1 MTERTLILLRHS
13 KSDWTGDEGDL
24 VRPLAKRG
32 RRQGREAARWI
43 AAHVERVDHAVVSP
57 AVRTQRTWDLVAE
70 ELADPPAALIDDRV
84 YGASAAGLVEVV
96 QELPAEALTVVLIGH
111 NPGLEELVAR
121 LTGEWA
127 PMRTS
132 AVAMIELDR
141 WTTAGDGE
149 GMLLASGRPPG
160 AEEDAP

>member
-1 MTERTLILLRHS
+1 MAERRLILLRHS

-43 AAHVERVDHAVVSP
+43 AAHVDRIDLAVVSP
-57 AVRTQRTWDLVAE
+57 AMRTQRTWDLIAE
-70 ELADPPAALIDDRV
+70 ELEDPPAARIDDRV
-84 YGASAAGLVEVV
+84 YGATAAGLVEVI
-96 QELPAEALTVVLIGH
+96 QELPKDATTVVLIGH

-127 PMRTS
+127 AMPTS
-132 AVAMIELDR
+132 AVAMIELGS
-141 WTTAGDGE
+141 WTTAGDGA
-149 GMLLASGRPPG
+149 GTMRASGRPP
-160 AEEDAP
+160 ED